1 MAENPMDVIRDLD
14 TPLHSII
21 AEHRA
26 FCFEEGALSKKTK
39 YLIALALDAA
49 HGATE
54 GVKALAFEAKKN
66 GASKDEIMEA
76 LRVANFV
83 SGVGCIYTAARALKD
98 IF

>member
-1 MAENPMDVIRDLD
+1 MAENPMDVIRDFD

-39 YLIALALDAA
+39 YLIALALDAS